1 MEKDLATPRK
11 EKEYN
16 NRNNDQNNK
25 KDRNGI
31 FIRKRR
37 LILGI

>member
-1 MEKDLATPRK
+1 MEKDLATSRK

-25 KDRNGI
+25 KDRNRI